1 MKHNTGMT
9 RRDFIKAAGAGLFLS
24 SLKFALPL
32 PAWAL
37 SAGEGIE
44 QMTPRSRYDLII
56 GYSPIHIDGREGTA
70 TAINGS
76 VPGPLVHLR
85 EGEDIALNVTN
96 HLMDVE
102 HSSIHWHGILV
113 PFRMDGVPGVNFDG
127 IQPGETYEYRYRV
140 KQSGTYWYHS
150 HSRFQE
156 QTGTYGPLVIDPK
169 EGEPFDYDRDY
180 PVVLSDWS
188 FEDPETIF
196 RHINL
201 MGHYYNFQRRTA
213 WDFFD
218 DVGERGF
225 ANTVTGRMA
234 WGKMRMSPVDLADV
248 TAYTYTYLMNGH
260 SPDMNWTAIFNPGE
274 TIRLRFI
281 NASTMTNFDVRIPDM
296 DMEVVMA
303 DGKTVRPVSVHEF
316 RIGVAETYDVL
327 VRPGEDR
334 AFTLFAESLDRSGYV
349 RGTLAP
355 EAGMEAAVP
364 ALRPRPVR
372 RLEDIGMGGMDDSLF
387 GGMKHG
393 SMQNGS
399 TQTDDTQQK
408 SMQQDGMPD
417 DSMQKDDMQHG
428 NIQYDSSQTDN
439 IQQHSTQQDSM
450 REDTMQHGGMGHGS
464 RPRQDPRIP
473 GPNGPTYFK
482 PEKSKSNVAMV
493 IMNPKYRL
501 DEPGIG
507 LGEDGWRVLTYQDL
521 ISTAPQ
527 PYSTVVDREMTIN
540 ITANMERYMFSFDGK
555 KFSEHPGPYLF
566 RHNERLRLFMVNHT
580 MMEHPIHL
588 HGMWM
593 QLENGAAE
601 LPFKHTILTKP
612 GGVLSVRI
620 TPIEKGDW
628 AFHCHLLYHMEA
640 GMAQVV
646 RVA

>member
-1 MKHNTGMT
+1 MSGNQNIS
-9 RRDFIKAAGAGLFLS
+9 RREFIKATGAGLFLAG
-24 SLKFALPL
+24 LHCALPL

-37 SAGEGIE
+37 TANSGI
-44 QMTPRSRYDLII
+44 TRATRRRRYDLTI
-56 GYSPIHIDGREGTA
+56 GYSPIRIDGREGISTG
-70 TAINGS
+70 INGT
-76 VPGPLVHLR
+76 VPGPLVHLQ
-85 EGEDIALNVTN
+85 EGDDVVLNVTN
-96 HLMDVE
+96 RLMDTE
-102 HSSIHWHGILV
+102 HASIHWHGILV
-113 PFRMDGVPGVNFDG
+113 PFRMDGVPGVNFNG

-140 KQSGTYWYHS
+140 KQAGTYWYHS

-156 QTGTYGPLVIDPK
+156 QTGAYGPLIIDPK
-169 EGEPFDYDRDY
+169 DGEPFAYDRDY

-201 MGHYYNFQRRTA
+201 MGHYYNYQRRTV

-218 DVGERGF
+218 DVGDRGF
-225 ANTVTGRMA
+225 ANTVSERTA
-234 WGKMRMSPVDLADV
+234 WGRMRMSPVDLADV

-260 SPDMNWTAIFNPGE
+260 SPDMNWTALFNPGE

-281 NASTMTNFDVRIPDM
+281 NASATTNYDVRIPGL

-303 DGKTVRPVSVHEF
+303 DGKAVRPVSVHEF

-327 VRPGEDR
+327 VRPRKDQ
-334 AFTLFAESLDRSGYV
+334 AFTLFAESLDRSGYT

-372 RLEDIGMGGMDDSLF
+372 RMEDIGMGGMAR
-387 GGMKHG
+387 GGMAGMSHG
-393 SMQNGS
+393 KM
-399 TQTDDTQQK
+399 DD
-408 SMQQDGMPD
+408 GNNPP
-417 DSMQKDDMQHG
+417 QH
-428 NIQYDSSQTDN
+428 
-439 IQQHSTQQDSM
+439 
-450 REDTMQHGGMGHGS
+450 
-464 RPRQDPRIP
+464 DPRIP
-473 GPNGPTYFK
+473 GPNGPTPFK
-482 PEKSKSNVAMV
+482 PEKENTNVAMV
-493 IMNPKYRL
+493 IMNPRYRL
-501 DEPGIG
+501 DEPGLG
-507 LGEDGWRVLTYQDL
+507 LGGDGWRVLTYGDL
-521 ISTAPQ
+521 VSTEPQ
-527 PYSTVVDREMTIN
+527 TYVATVDREMTIN

-555 KFSEHPGPYLF
+555 KFSGHPGPYLF
-566 RHNERLRLFMVNHT
+566 RHNERLRLFLVNHT

-593 QLENGAAE
+593 QLENGADK

-612 GGVLSVRI
+612 GGVLSALI

-640 GMAQVV
+640 GMFQVV

>member
-1 MKHNTGMT
+1 MHRSRPIT
-9 RRDFIKAAGAGLFLS
+9 RRQFLRAAGAGLFVTGLHC
-24 SLKFALPL
+24 ALPL

-37 SAGEGIE
+37 SQSRDIKRAG
-44 QMTPRSRYDLII
+44 PLWRYDLTMA
-56 GYSPIHIDGREGTA
+56 YTPLEIDGRNGTA
-70 TAINGS
+70 TAINGT

-85 EGEDIALNVTN
+85 EGDDVELNVTN
-96 HLMDVE
+96 RMMDVA

-113 PFRMDGVPGVNFDG
+113 PFPMDGVPGVNFAG
-127 IQPGETYEYRYRV
+127 IPPGKTYRYRYRV
-140 KQSGTYWYHS
+140 RQAGTYWYHS

-156 QTGTYGPLVIDPK
+156 QTGAYGPLVIDPK
-169 EGEPFDYDRDY
+169 DGEPFAYDRDY

-201 MGHYYNFQRRTA
+201 EGHYYNFQRRTV

-225 ANTVTGRMA
+225 MNTVADRMA
-234 WGKMRMSPVDLADV
+234 WGRMRMSPVDLADV

-260 SPDMNWTAIFNPGE
+260 SPDMNWTALFKPGE

-281 NASTMTNFDVRIPDM
+281 NAAATTNFDVRIPGLDM
-296 DMEVVMA
+296 DVVMV
-303 DGKTVRPVSVHEF
+303 DGKAVRPVPVHEF

-327 VRPGEDR
+327 VHPKADRP
-334 AFTLFAESLDRSGYV
+334 FTIFAESLDRSGYS

-355 EAGMEAAVP
+355 EPGLEAPVP
-364 ALRPRPVR
+364 ELRPRPVR
-372 RLEDIGMGGMDDSLF
+372 RLDDIGMGGMDASLF
-387 GGMKHG
+387 GMGMAKMDHGKMKHKG
-393 SMQNGS
+393 
-399 TQTDDTQQK
+399 K
-408 SMQQDGMPD
+408 SPQ
-417 DSMQKDDMQHG
+417 
-428 NIQYDSSQTDN
+428 
-439 IQQHSTQQDSM
+439 
-450 REDTMQHGGMGHGS
+450 
-464 RPRQDPRIP
+464 QDPRIP
-473 GPNGPTYFK
+473 GPNGPAPFT
-482 PEKSKSNVAMV
+482 PAKSRANVAMV
-493 IMNPKYRL
+493 VMNPRYRL

-507 LGEDGWRVLTYQDL
+507 LGEDGWRVLTYEDL
-521 ISTAPQ
+521 VSAAEQ
-527 PYSTVVDREMTIN
+527 PYASTVDREMTVN

-566 RHNERLRLFMVNHT
+566 RHNERLRLFLVNHT

-593 QLENGAAE
+593 QLENGAE
-601 LPFKHTILTKP
+601 RLPFKHTILTKP
-612 GGVLSVRI
+612 GEVLSALI

-640 GMAQVV
+640 GMFQVV

>member
-1 MKHNTGMT
+1 MNGTKTMT
-9 RRDFIKAAGAGLFLS
+9 RREFIRASGAGLFLAGVH
-24 SLKFALPL
+24 FALPL
-32 PAWAL
+32 PAWAG
-37 SAGEGIE
+37 SAGSGLRGES
-44 QMTPRSRYDLII
+44 PRRRYDLAI
-56 GYSPIHIDGREGTA
+56 GYSPIEIDGRQATA
-70 TAINGS
+70 TAVNGS

-85 EGEDIALNVTN
+85 EGDDIVLNVTN
-96 HLMDVE
+96 RLMDTE

-113 PFRMDGVPGVNFDG
+113 PFRMDGVPGVNFEG
-127 IQPGETYEYRYRV
+127 IRPGETYEYRYRV
-140 KQSGTYWYHS
+140 KQAGTYWYHS

-169 EGEPFDYDRDY
+169 DGEPFRYDRDY

-196 RHINL
+196 RNINL
-201 MGHYYNFQRRTA
+201 EGHYYNFQRRTV

-225 ANTVTGRMA
+225 EDTVAARMA

-248 TAYTYTYLMNGH
+248 TGHTYTYLMNGH
-260 SPDMNWTAIFNPGE
+260 SPAMNWTALFTPGE
-274 TIRLRFI
+274 TVRLRFI
-281 NASTMTNFDVRIPDM
+281 NASTTTNYDVRIPGL

-303 DGKTVRPVSVHEF
+303 DGKAVRPVAVHEF

-327 VRPGEDR
+327 VRPGKDR
-334 AFTLFAESLDRSGYV
+334 AYTLFAESLDRSGYT

-355 EAGMEAAVP
+355 EPGLEAPVP

-372 RLEDIGMGGMDDSLF
+372 RLQDIGMGGMVHGAM
-387 GGMKHG
+387 GG
-393 SMQNGS
+393 
-399 TQTDDTQQK
+399 K
-408 SMQQDGMPD
+408 SQ
-417 DSMQKDDMQHG
+417 G
-428 NIQYDSSQTDN
+428 NMTHAPEPRSQ
-439 IQQHSTQQDSM
+439 
-450 REDTMQHGGMGHGS
+450 G
-464 RPRQDPRIP
+464 PRIP
-473 GPNGPTYFK
+473 GPNGPAPFK
-482 PEKSKSNVAMV
+482 PEESRSNVAMV
-493 IMNPKYRL
+493 VMNPRYRL

-507 LGEDGWRVLTYQDL
+507 IGDDGWKVLTYDDL
-521 ISTAPQ
+521 VSTEPQ
-527 PYSTVVDREMTIN
+527 PYAETVDREMTIN

-566 RHNERLRLFMVNHT
+566 RHNERLRLFLVNHT

-593 QLENGAAE
+593 QLENGADKA
-601 LPFKHTILTKP
+601 PFKHTVLTKP
-612 GGVLSVRI
+612 GEVLSALI

-640 GMAQVV
+640 GMFQVV